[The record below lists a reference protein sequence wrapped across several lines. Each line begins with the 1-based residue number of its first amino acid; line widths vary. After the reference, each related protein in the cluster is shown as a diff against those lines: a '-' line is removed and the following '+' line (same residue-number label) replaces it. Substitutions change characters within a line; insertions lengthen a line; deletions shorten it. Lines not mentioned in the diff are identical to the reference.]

1 VQKEGVTGKGLVV
14 KGGSNLHDAPEQH
27 LKSTKTTCDP
37 ARHLK
42 TSKRQK
48 GNKKGKGGGEPT
60 IVIVVFQ
67 IMTIVGESSQKL
79 NKKGKTFSRCGFY
92 LEISNNDKSI

>member
-1 VQKEGVTGKGLVV
+1 MV
-14 KGGSNLHDAPEQH
+14 
-27 LKSTKTTCDP
+27 DP

-42 TSKRQK
+42 TGKRQK
-48 GNKKGKGGGEPT
+48 GNRKGKRGREPT

-79 NKKGKTFSRCGFY
+79 NKIGKNIFAKMCLLLGDF
-92 LEISNNDKSI
+92 KK

>member
-1 VQKEGVTGKGLVV
+1 M
-14 KGGSNLHDAPEQH
+14 N
-27 LKSTKTTCDP
+27 P

-48 GNKKGKGGGEPT
+48 GRNKKGKGGREPT

-67 IMTIVGESSQKL
+67 IMTIAGESSQKI
-79 NKKGKTFSRCGFY
+79 NKKGKTFSSRCGFY
-92 LEISNNDKSI
+92 LEISKNDKSI